1 MRNQSSGAGFMKKEQ
16 NSAEQ
21 TAPTR
26 DMLMGSKMERGKDEM
41 LEILMGLTL
50 EISLES
56 VLEILMELERER
68 RSEKELELHS
78 VNRWVALMVRRRE

>member
-1 MRNQSSGAGFMKKEQ
+1 MKKEQ

-41 LEILMGLTL
+41 LEILTGLTLEILLGLTL

-68 RSEKELELHS
+68 QLEKELELHS